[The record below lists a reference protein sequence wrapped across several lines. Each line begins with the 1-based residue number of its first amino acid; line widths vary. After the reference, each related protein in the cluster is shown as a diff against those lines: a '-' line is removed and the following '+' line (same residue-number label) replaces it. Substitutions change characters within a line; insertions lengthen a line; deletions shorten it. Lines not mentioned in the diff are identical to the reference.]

1 MHNELFDMVN
11 YNSLAASKKY
21 KFRSVKR
28 LCPVRD
34 GTKKLNKPSRNY
46 FFLMLII
53 TNKASIERYFEGLIF
68 NLP

>member
-34 GTKKLNKPSRNY
+34 GTKKLNKPSRNTNI
-46 FFLMLII
+46 FLMLIT
-53 TNKASIERYFEGLIF
+53 TNKV
-68 NLP
+68 P

>member
-34 GTKKLNKPSRNY
+34 GTKKLNKPSRNSI
-46 FFLMLII
+46 FFLCLSLLI
-53 TNKASIERYFEGLIF
+53 K
-68 NLP
+68 LP